1 VVTVVKVAVQ
11 TVEQAVPEQPLEL
24 VALEALAPQAVMQ
37 TVAVVA
43 EEVVLDRQEAPGV
56 LVLRML
62 RLVLPLLVA
71 LEQQADP
78 QLQVTA
84 L

>member
-24 VALEALAPQAVMQ
+24 VALEALVPQAVMQ
-37 TVAVVA
+37 TVAAAA
-43 EEVVLDRQEAPGV
+43 EEVVLDRREAPGV

-71 LEQQADP
+71 LEQQVDP